1 MNTEAA
7 LRWVMTAVLAKT
19 GKPLSDIEA
28 VVLRGAWDGKT
39 YEEMADDSGYAVNS
53 LKNDAG
59 PRFWKILSRQVFDEK
74 VSKANLRAV
83 LERQNLRQD
92 LRLGMIDA
100 DGKSKE
106 TFAPKTAIAAPR
118 IDWGEAPNLDV
129 FYGRSTE
136 IESLSQKIA
145 KDRTQLVMLSG
156 LRGIGKTTLAVKLV
170 ESVKGQFEQ
179 IIWRSLFH
187 NPPPTLK
194 DLLEDLLKGLCRQ
207 PKLSLPPTSDEKISL
222 LIEQFQQRRCLVVL
236 DSFKSL
242 MQAHSLAGQ
251 YKDGYKEY
259 GKLLERIGME
269 RHQSCVLLTSQD
281 RPQEVVDLLDR
292 QFPVC
297 AVAVKGLDIQDA
309 KKILT
314 AKGLADEEYW
324 ETLIDI
330 FQSNPLAL
338 QLVSAKIQRFF
349 GGRVSDFLKEKTI
362 TNLQVVDLIDQ
373 QFQSLSDL
381 EKEITYLLA
390 VRQKPL
396 SFADL
401 RESFADLR
409 EDTEKV
415 QGAELLEA
423 LESLLQRS
431 LIQGEAQF
439 TLGPIARQYVLDKF
453 KKKKLDLELPEESVQ
468 YLNRCFEQI

>member
-1 MNTEAA
+1 MDTEAA
-7 LRWVMTAVLAKT
+7 LNLVKAEVLAKT
-19 GKPLSDIEA
+19 GKHLSEIEA

-39 YEEMADDSGYAVNS
+39 YEEMADASGYAINS

-59 PRFWKILSRQVFDEK
+59 PRFWKILSCQVFNEK

-92 LRLGMIDA
+92 LRLGMNHA
-100 DGKSKE
+100 DGERKE
-106 TFAPKTAIAAPR
+106 TIASKTAIAAPR

-129 FYGRSTE
+129 FYGRSAE
-136 IESLSQKIA
+136 IESLGHKIA
-145 KDRTQLVMLSG
+145 KDRNQLVMLSG

-179 IIWRSLFH
+179 VIWRSLFH

-207 PKLSLPPTSDEKISL
+207 PKLSLPPTSDERISL
-222 LIEQFQQRRCLVVL
+222 LIEQLQQRRCLVVL

-251 YKDGYKEY
+251 YKDGYEEY
-259 GKLLERIGME
+259 GELLKRIGME
-269 RHQSCVLLTSQD
+269 RHQSCVVLTSQD
-281 RPQEVVDLLDR
+281 RPQEVVSLIDR

-297 AVAVKGLDIQDA
+297 AVAVTGLDIQDA

-314 AKGLADEEYW
+314 DKGLADKEYW

-338 QLVSAKIQRFF
+338 QLVSAKIQRSF

-362 TNLQVVDLIDQ
+362 TTRQVVDLIDQ
-373 QFQSLSDL
+373 QFQSLSTL
-381 EKEITYLLA
+381 EREITYLLA
-390 VRQKPL
+390 VRKSL

-409 EDTEKV
+409 KGSKKIL
-415 QGAELLEA
+415 GAELLDA

-431 LIQGEAQF
+431 LILGEAQF
-439 TLGPIARQYVLDKF
+439 TLEPIVRQYVLDRF
-453 KKKKLDLELPEESVQ
+453 KKKELDPEVPEESIQ